1 MRVKG
6 NVSPDVL
13 DIEPYAPTLE
23 YAEVRLRENINE
35 ISVFDKMTETP
46 ITMYEYDEYTFV
58 LREKE
63 GLQAD
68 IEANMDDWLTTG
80 RTLEV
85 DPMATLYV
93 TARVSAI
100 DEYTEEL
107 IKEGLL

>member
-1 MRVKG
+1 MRVRG
-6 NVSPDVL
+6 NVSPNVL
-13 DIEPYAPTLE
+13 DIEPYAPTLG
-23 YAEVRLRENINE
+23 YVEVRLRENINE
-35 ISVFDKMTETP
+35 ISVTDEMSETP

-63 GLQAD
+63 TLQTE
-68 IEANMDDWLTTG
+68 IEANMDDWLITG

-93 TARVSAI
+93 TARVTAI